1 MKILDK
7 YIAKNFMIGYAI
19 MFGVLMGL
27 VMSIDLFI
35 NLGEFAEHSDLG
47 TGAVIM
53 NIIRYYAA
61 QSTLWFR
68 DLAGM
73 ITVVAATFSL
83 ARLTRNNEL
92 IAVMASGVSLKRVIA
107 PIIALAVLLTGILL
121 IDQEIVI
128 PRLARQLIKSHDT
141 LPDEETYKMWFMS
154 DPKNAS
160 LISAVS
166 YSEKTRVMTLPTI
179 LIREPI
185 NKVVYRVV
193 AQIKADEAVYD
204 PQRKGWVLVNGRRQ
218 KIATSAE
225 EVDFIAEPEP
235 VDFYESEL
243 TPEDIPLRQQEDYKA
258 LLSSRQLAELAR
270 KHGNRIKDQ
279 AEFYLHKHSRIT
291 KPIINIV
298 MLLVALPVLV
308 CRDPKVMKTA
318 IMKSFGITAACFI
331 VTFACEMMATE
342 TAVLGRIR
350 PEFWAWAPVFIF
362 LPIAIIEIDTMKT

>member
-7 YIAKNFMIGYAI
+7 YIAKNFLIGYAI

-107 PIIALAVLLTGILL
+107 PIIALATLLTGILL

-141 LPDEETYKMWFMS
+141 LPDEETYQLWFMS
-154 DPKNAS
+154 DNHAS
-160 LISAVS
+160 LISAAR
-166 YSEKTRVMTLPTI
+166 YSEKTQVMTLPTI
-179 LIREPI
+179 LIREEI

-193 AQIKADEAVYD
+193 GQIQADEAVYD
-204 PQRKGWVLVNGRRQ
+204 PQREGWKLLNGRRQ

-235 VDFYESEL
+235 VDFYPSEL

-258 LLSSRQLAELAR
+258 LLSSRQLAKLAR
-270 KHGNRIKDQ
+270 ERGTRIKDQ

-291 KPIINIV
+291 KPIINMV

-308 CRDPKVMKTA
+308 CRDPKTMKTA

-331 VTFACEMMATE
+331 VTFACEMLATE
-342 TAVLGRIR
+342 AVMGRIR
-350 PEFWAWAPVFIF
+350 PELWAWAPVFIF
-362 LPIAIIEIDTMKT
+362 LPIAVIEIDSMKT